1 MAEAARVLDTA
12 DEYFYGTAIP
22 KGIVFEEPAVR
33 PVEVPAAEERVRQR
47 ERARAA
53 TMAQELPSVSL
64 FAVFGALFVGIL
76 MIFVLLAQI
85 NYNEIISEMTRLE
98 AQRSELMELQR
109 TLEITFE
116 SVIDMKEVERYARDE
131 LGMSKPDA
139 DQVAVIRV
147 VPSDKAEI
155 INGSEEDWMYG
166 LGSFI
171 SSLLE
176 YFRRS

>member
-76 MIFVLLAQI
+76 MIFVLLAQ
-85 NYNEIISEMTRLE
+85 NKR
-98 AQRSELMELQR
+98 
-109 TLEITFE
+109 
-116 SVIDMKEVERYARDE
+116 IDY
-131 LGMSKPDA
+131 
-139 DQVAVIRV
+139 
-147 VPSDKAEI
+147 
-155 INGSEEDWMYG
+155 
-166 LGSFI
+166 
-171 SSLLE
+171 
-176 YFRRS
+176 